1 MPAWLIWKSLW
12 RLCLDRQFPQQMPD
26 IPNLNWKE
34 SLLNWLAHL
43 LLSRPDIEYQLGN
56 LLADPLKGKAWQ
68 GASESIKTG
77 MLMHKAIDVFTDS
90 HEIVSRSKSRLG
102 SKGYLKGVVI
112 DLLYDH
118 YLANTWSSYSRI
130 SLDDFLKSFYTE
142 SLAVS
147 KMFPDDARNFVTRL
161 VESNRLA
168 EYSDFNGF
176 VNTLQRVDQ
185 RLSKRIRLKDST
197 LNYIDAIERDYD
209 LLKLDF
215 NLFFP
220 ELISFFK
227 KHRLGSSEN
236 NYLFS
241 N

>member
-1 MPAWLIWKSLW
+1 M
-12 RLCLDRQFPQQMPD
+12 
-26 IPNLNWKE
+26 
-34 SLLNWLAHL
+34 
-43 LLSRPDIEYQLGN
+43 
-56 LLADPLKGKAWQ
+56 ADPLKGKTWQ

-90 HEIVSRSKSRLG
+90 HKIVSRSKSRLG

-118 YLANTWSSYSRI
+118 YLASTWNCYSSI
-130 SLDDFLKSFYTE
+130 SLDDFLESFYRE

-147 KMFPDDARNFVTRL
+147 TRFPDDARIFVTRL

-168 EYSDFNGF
+168 EYSDFDGF

-185 RLSKRIRLKDST
+185 RLSKRIRQKDST
-197 LNYIDAIERDYD
+197 LNYIDAIEREYD

-215 NLFFP
+215 NHFFP
-220 ELISFFK
+220 ELITFFK
-227 KHRLGSSEN
+227 KHKFGSGED
-236 NYLFS
+236 NYLLS
-241 N
+241 ILPSSA